1 MLSGW
6 IPDFTNRTTGANI
19 FPLGFTA
26 LQSPFPLDQI
36 LILEHFIKFGMAKGN
51 MFDNFIT
58 AYIHVSTKI
67 TFLKSNKNKWA
78 TKIVIVFYF

>member
-1 MLSGW
+1 MLSRW
-6 IPDFTNRTTGANI
+6 IPDFTNRTAGADI

-26 LQSPFPLDQI
+26 LQGPFPLDQI